1 MKYELME
8 FSDLLGKLDKL
19 NFVKVDGKE
28 LISDDGWSV
37 SYKTELATMV
47 HDVEKLPIQ
56 LVLQIRYMDKHV
68 MTWGC
73 ISTEEHTAFV
83 KWYTPIRST
92 AYSNEMKEDDI
103 NQENGKALFNEL

>member
-1 MKYELME
+1 MKKELME
-8 FSDLLGKLDKL
+8 LKDVLAKLSKL
-19 NFVKVDGKE
+19 NFVKVDGKT
-28 LISDDGWSV
+28 LTSLNGWSV
-37 SYKTELATMV
+37 SYRTELASMV

-73 ISTEEHTAFV
+73 ISQKEHTEFV
-83 KWYTPIRST
+83 KWYTPLRST
-92 AYSNEMKEDDI
+92 AFSNEMEWDDT